1 MALSIEE
8 QIKGLADTISSA
20 QLHFDVWRALEV
32 SRNDP
37 KNVEVL
43 NTYFEFFYA
52 SIPANFESCLV
63 SCYQLLET
71 KDDRI
76 SFPSLRRELLAKE
89 GLDVGSVPQLV
100 DLEKAMKPTWK
111 RINTLRNNQIG
122 HLSKQNTPA
131 QVYAQAGLNDSLM
144 EEFISRAKE
153 LHRGITQIRNRSID
167 AFNVRG
173 SASVEKLLAVLRG
186 QL

>member
-1 MALSIEE
+1 MAYS
-8 QIKGLADTISSA
+8 G
-20 QLHFDVWRALEV
+20 V

-52 SIPANFESCLV
+52 SIPANFESCVV

-89 GLDVGSVPQLV
+89 GLDVGSISQLV
-100 DLEKAMKPTWK
+100 NLEKAMKPTWQ
-111 RINTLRNNQIG
+111 RISTLRNNQIG

-131 QVYAQAGLNDSLM
+131 QVYAKAGLNDFLM
-144 EEFISRAKE
+144 EEFIFMAKE
-153 LHRGITQIRNRSID
+153 LHRGITQIRNRNIN

-173 SASVEKLLAVLRG
+173 NASVEKLLTVLRR

>member
-20 QLHFDVWRALEV
+20 QLHFDVWSALEV
-32 SRNDP
+32 SRQDP

-43 NTYFEFFYA
+43 NSYFEFFYA
-52 SIPANFESCLV
+52 SIPANFESCVV

-76 SFPSLRRELLAKE
+76 SFPTLRKELFAKE
-89 GLDVGSVPQLV
+89 GLDIASVSQLA
-100 DLEKAMKPTWK
+100 DLEKAMKPTWL
-111 RINTLRNNQIG
+111 RINTLRNNHIR

-144 EEFISRAKE
+144 KEFIAQAKT
-153 LHRGITQIRNRSID
+153 LHRGITNVRNRNID

-173 SASVEKLLAVLRG
+173 SASVEKLLVALRG